1 MFDPDPKLNLPVSS
15 RGDADWSHDDS
26 VPYTCP
32 PPPAHL
38 SKFPYDA
45 LCSSGQT
52 RCVATDESKLL
63 MAGTD
68 YPDEYCEIQY
78 RTEQDGRD
86 DRCINNDWSN
96 PVTEGVKGPLQT
108 EGYDI
113 QCQLQIPDF
122 SQDTNCPFEM
132 AVAELNYDFDEME
145 QRRPASLWQW
155 GYDEVFNGGGS

>member
-1 MFDPDPKLNLPVSS
+1 
-15 RGDADWSHDDS
+15 
-26 VPYTCP
+26 
-32 PPPAHL
+32 
-38 SKFPYDA
+38 
-45 LCSSGQT
+45 
-52 RCVATDESKLL
+52 

-122 SQDTNCPFEM
+122 FKIPICPFEM

-155 GYDEVFNGGGS
+155 GYDEVFNGGEVLTEPEQISWQNENRYLIVNQQYSGDMFS

>member
-1 MFDPDPKLNLPVSS
+1 MQDHEQ
-15 RGDADWSHDDS
+15 RGHA
-26 VPYTCP
+26 
-32 PPPAHL
+32 
-38 SKFPYDA
+38 
-45 LCSSGQT
+45 
-52 RCVATDESKLL
+52 
-63 MAGTD
+63 
-68 YPDEYCEIQY
+68 
-78 RTEQDGRD
+78 EQDGRD

-155 GYDEVFNGGGS
+155 GYDEVFNGGEVLTEPEQISWQNENRYLIVNQQYSGDMFS